1 MTHTHRLAVGGLL
14 LAALLVGAALIAFA
28 SVACPTQTDLQAC
41 ANAALNRAIV
51 LAMAALF
58 VVLLVMPFAF
68 LAEFAARRRTT
79 RSGAWG
85 RAARRGL
92 LAGAV
97 VAALGGLRLGDAL
110 SVPVLLFVVVLAVMV
125 EWYAVRRFD
134 PSGG

>member
-1 MTHTHRLAVGGLL
+1 VTHAHRIAVGVLL
-14 LAALLVGAALIAFA
+14 LGALLTGAALLAFA

-41 ANAALNRAIV
+41 ANAALNRAVV
-51 LAMAALF
+51 LAMAAGF
-58 VVLLVMPFAF
+58 VVLLVTPFAF
-68 LAEFAARRRTT
+68 LGEFAARRRSTGN
-79 RSGAWG
+79 GAWL

-97 VAALGGLRLGDAL
+97 VAALGALRLGDAL

-134 PSGG
+134 ASGG